1 MYNFLFKLSIIFLLV
16 LDLYASKV
24 EVLNN
29 NISTNIDKLSNQLKY
44 LLPNYKESSNDISNL
59 LNIYYQHYE
68 KIQAFEIVLNNKTI
82 YSLIDKE
89 DNQDK
94 SIQGIIK

>member
-1 MYNFLFKLSIIFLLV
+1 MYNFLLKLSIIFLLV

-44 LLPNYKESSNDISNL
+44 LLPNYKESSNDISN
-59 LNIYYQHYE
+59 
-68 KIQAFEIVLNNKTI
+68 
-82 YSLIDKE
+82 
-89 DNQDK
+89 
-94 SIQGIIK
+94 